1 MARAQSHEPTPKPR
15 PTNQS
20 VAPPASAKPSWAF
33 KIAGWVVPERYPAGV
48 VYGLITVGALLAAES
63 GLKDTYPET
72 VGSIAIAMTL
82 YWFAHAYADV
92 LGLRLSEQRRVGS
105 AELWH
110 TFVQDWS
117 IVRGAGLPLLALAVA
132 WAFGASQ
139 SVAVTAGRMG
149 GGGEPDRFRAGG
161 GRALQS
167 QAGRAR
173 HRRVCGDDFGA
184 WHLGAQSPLALSRR
198 SSLGTSPAFT
208 TQARR
213 PPLGPRCASGG
224 SSGGPARGLRRPI
237 LAHEAARSGPGVV
250 A

>member
-139 SVAVTAGRMG
+139 SVAVTA
-149 GGGEPDRFRAGG
+149 AVW
-161 GRALQS
+161 A
-167 QAGRAR
+167 
-173 HRRVCGDDFGA
+173 
-184 WHLGAQSPLALSRR
+184 
-198 SSLGTSPAFT
+198 
-208 TQARR
+208 
-213 PPLGPRCASGG
+213 
-224 SSGGPARGLRRPI
+224 
-237 LAHEAARSGPGVV
+237 VV
-250 A
+250 ASLIAFELAAGVRSKAKPVELAIDVSVGTTLGLGILVLRVLLH